1 MRAER
6 LDTMREGVLAR
17 MERADRNM
25 KLAIFGAVLLESVFL
40 AVVLLLIDLENRV
53 ERLIFVT
60 SILGYTIIALG
71 LAALGAHVTR
81 SMGRILT
88 VLSDDDRPS

>member
-6 LDTMREGVLAR
+6 LDTMRQGVLAR

-60 SILGYTIIALG
+60 SILGYTIVALG

-88 VLSDDDRPS
+88 VLGDDDRPS

>member
-60 SILGYTIIALG
+60 SILGYTIVALG

>member
-6 LDTMREGVLAR
+6 LDTIRQGALAR

-25 KLAIFGAVLLESVFL
+25 KLAIFGAVLVEMVFI
-40 AVVLLLIDLENRV
+40 VTVLLTIDLGNRV

-60 SILGYTIIALG
+60 SILGYTIVVLG
-71 LAALGAHVTR
+71 LAALGAHVSR
-81 SMGRILT
+81 SAGRILM
-88 VLSDDDRPS
+88 VLGDADQGS

>member
-6 LDTMREGVLAR
+6 LDTMRQGVLAR

-60 SILGYTIIALG
+60 SILGYTIVALG